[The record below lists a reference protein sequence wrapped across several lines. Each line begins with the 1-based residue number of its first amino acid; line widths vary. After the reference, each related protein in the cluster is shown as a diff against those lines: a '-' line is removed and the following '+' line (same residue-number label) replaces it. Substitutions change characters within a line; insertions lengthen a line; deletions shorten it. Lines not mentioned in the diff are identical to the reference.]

1 MLPVLALAFSLL
13 AQNPASA
20 PAQAPA
26 ERAEPV
32 TWQAQTICPV
42 SEELLEGAKEHFVD
56 FEGQRIYVCC
66 KKCVKPAAEAPEL
79 MIAALARAGQAP
91 ESINTHCPVAGE
103 ELEGREHVV
112 WVGNKSFAVC
122 CKKCARKAAGTPAI
136 YLDQLEGRGKQTLCP
151 ISGEKID
158 RRQFVDLEGFRVH
171 GCSKECLEKIQAD
184 PAAAFAKLASQK
196 VILEP
201 RASTCHLNPKEK
213 RDKKV
218 FVTVGAKRH
227 YFCCVKCQ
235 GKWLAKQVAPKA
247 AQEATGGALDFLGGS
262 LGGGGSR

>member
-1 MLPVLALAFSLL
+1 MLAELALAFSML
-13 AQNPASA
+13 AQSPSSA
-20 PAQAPA
+20 PARAPSPEA
-26 ERAEPV
+26 EKVE
-32 TWQAQTICPV
+32 WQAQTICPV
-42 SEELLEGAKEHFVD
+42 SQEPLKDKKEHFVD
-56 FEGQRIYVCC
+56 FEGQRIYVCYKEC
-66 KKCVKPAAEAPEL
+66 IKPAAEAPEL
-79 MIAALARAGQAP
+79 MIAALARVGQAP
-91 ESINTHCPVAGE
+91 ESIHTHCPVADE

-122 CKKCARKAAGTPAI
+122 CKKCARKAAGTPALF
-136 YLDQLEGRGKQTLCP
+136 LDKLEGRGKQMLCP
-151 ISGEKID
+151 ISGGKID

-171 GCSKECLEKIQAD
+171 GCSKECLQKIQAD

-227 YFCCVKCQ
+227 YFCCVTCQ
-235 GKWLAKQVAPKA
+235 GKWLAKQVTPKA
-247 AQEATGGALDFLGGS
+247 AREATGGALDFLGGS
-262 LGGGGSR
+262 LGGGSR